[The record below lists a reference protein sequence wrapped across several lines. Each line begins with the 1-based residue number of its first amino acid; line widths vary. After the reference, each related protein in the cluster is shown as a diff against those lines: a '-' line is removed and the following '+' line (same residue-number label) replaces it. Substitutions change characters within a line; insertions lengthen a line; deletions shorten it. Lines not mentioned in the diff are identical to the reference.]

1 MSDYTKMV
9 VSNNTDAP
17 VEVFLTFAAQ
27 NAANKCCPTPIG
39 VSDFD
44 FLEEIPN
51 QPLRGKF
58 TLGAKEAQLFDSK
71 GQCFSGNFGFY
82 IEPQCPVKDADFNHG
97 KQGTSIAEFTLNP
110 ASACAEAFDIS
121 CVNGVNCY
129 MTMSVDN
136 GEGWYYGPDQTP
148 IETIYNKGLQ
158 ENAGLPG
165 VYPVNCTD
173 CIQLVG
179 DKPCSSLPLGPP
191 QKERICNIQRSE
203 RGGIVT
209 LALLDKPYK

>member
-1 MSDYTKMV
+1 MSDYTKMI
-9 VSNNTDAP
+9 VSNATDAP
-17 VEVFLTFAAQ
+17 VEVFVTFAAQ
-27 NAANKCCPTPIG
+27 NAANKCCPTPLG
-39 VSDFD
+39 VSDFS
-44 FLEEIPN
+44 FLEPMEH

-58 TLGAKEAQLFDSK
+58 TLKAKEEMLFDPEGK
-71 GQCFSGNFGFY
+71 CFSGNFGFY
-82 IEPQCPVKDADFNHG
+82 IEPQCPVANADFNHG

-110 ASACAEAFDIS
+110 NSPCAEAFDIS

-129 MTMSVDN
+129 LEMSVEE
-136 GEGWYYGPDQTP
+136 GQGWYYGPDKTSV
-148 IETIYNKGLQ
+148 TSIYNKGLQ

-179 DKPCSSLPLGPP
+179 TAPCSSLPTGPA
-191 QKERICNIQRSE
+191 QKERICNIERPG

-209 LALLDKPYK
+209 VTLLDQPAG